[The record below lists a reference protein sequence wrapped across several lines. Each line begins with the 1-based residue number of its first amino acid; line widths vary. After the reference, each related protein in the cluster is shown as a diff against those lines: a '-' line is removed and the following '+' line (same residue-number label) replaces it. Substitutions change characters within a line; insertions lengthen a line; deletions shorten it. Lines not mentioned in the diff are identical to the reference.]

1 MIKILFILNFF
12 LISLFSSS
20 FDKVYTV
27 AFLKDWK
34 PYYIT
39 NNKGE
44 IDGYVYE
51 LFEEISK
58 KQI

>member
-1 MIKILFILNFF
+1 M
-12 LISLFSSS
+12 ISLFSSS